1 MSYDEN
7 RNISWWFFF
16 FNLICRIR
24 SVQWGNEASVFIEAE
39 NNVSSCSSFSKA
51 QTAGQMSPGMMAMS
65 LSPITIALA
74 PAGWNLSKAITL
86 GRGAV
91 WWEQSQLLSTL
102 PSHVVSVGVGIW
114 VRAPILWIQFF
125 ACFQWPQRVS
135 TLLFVWYQ
143 DKANWVIPYWM
154 ASVFYRWVVSLSV
167 CAKEQ
172 LFCQQWG
179 IKSSRCYFA

>member
-7 RNISWWFFF
+7 RDISWWFSLF

-65 LSPITIALA
+65 LSPITIAVA
-74 PAGWNLSKAITL
+74 PAGCNLSKAITL

-91 WWEQSQLLSTL
+91 WWEQSKLLSTL
-102 PSHVVSVGVGIW
+102 PSHVVSVGVSIW
-114 VRAPILWIQFF
+114 ERATIPFF

-135 TLLFVWYQ
+135 TLLFVWHQ
-143 DKANWVIPYWM
+143 DKSNWVIPYSPPM
-154 ASVFYRWVVSLSV
+154 ASVFCWWVFSLSV
-167 CAKEQ
+167 GLWEQ
-172 LFCQQWG
+172 LLSRSEE
-179 IKSSRCYFA
+179 SSHQDATLL